1 MGWSTL
7 LTESL
12 KQGLVLPQSMTASL
26 GSALQSVLVCTA
38 DNVQRIDRSSLNISL
53 CLEQS
58 FAEACTALGR
68 MQFFI
73 ASALA
78 VRMRRKTSGTRPRT
92 GLTGLLLGG
101 LW

>member
-12 KQGLVLPQSMTASL
+12 VKQGLVLPQSRTASL
-26 GSALQSVLVCTA
+26 GSALQSLLVCTT

-58 FAEACTALGR
+58 FAEACT
-68 MQFFI
+68 Q
-73 ASALA
+73 
-78 VRMRRKTSGTRPRT
+78 
-92 GLTGLLLGG
+92 LLVACSFL
-101 LW
+101 